1 MRYFRV
7 KKTELKK
14 EIEKLREEINYH
26 NYRYY
31 VLDNPA
37 ISDAEYDRLMQQLEV
52 LEKKYPEL
60 ITPDSP
66 TQRVGA
72 KPLEAFGTITHTI
85 PMLSL
90 NNAFSIDEAKEF
102 DDRIKR
108 LLSPHPA
115 LSPVCRSTGR
125 RKGRGEEEIE
135 YVAEPK
141 IDGLA
146 IELVYEDGGFTVGS
160 TRGDGY
166 TGEDVTLNLKTIK
179 SIPMRLLKKQGSGV
193 RGQGPAP
200 AGFKQGSEN
209 KYPIPSR
216 LEVRG
221 EVFLPLKV
229 FEKINKER
237 EKTGEPLFANPRNA
251 AAGSLRQLDPKVTAS
266 RPLDIFC
273 YGVGVVEGVKFKTHW
288 ETLEALKTFGLKINP
303 LIKKCDGIE
312 AVLEYHQE
320 IEKKRDNLPYEVDG
334 IVIKVNDIELQNR
347 LGVITRSPRW
357 ALAYKFKPREETT
370 KIKSIE
376 IGVGRTGALTP
387 VAIMEPVEVGGVTI
401 ERATLHN
408 QDEIDRKDVRV
419 GDTVVVARAGDVIPE
434 VVMVIKEKR
443 TGKEKTFK
451 IPEKCP
457 LCNSKVERIGAIH
470 FCTGGLSCP
479 AQVKETIKHF
489 VSKRAMDIDGL
500 GDKHIEQFVDDGLI
514 KDVADLYYLK
524 KETLLKLERWAEKSA
539 DNLIDAIEKS
549 KHPTLPRLIYALG
562 IRQVG
567 EHMAHVVAEEF
578 GALEAIMKAD
588 KERLLS
594 VHDIGP
600 ETAESIYD
608 FFQESHNI
616 KVIEKLKKAGVI
628 FPQMKKVAGKLA
640 GKTFIF
646 TGALSSFSRDEA
658 KELVEK
664 QGGNTTSNISKTID
678 YVIAG
683 AEPGSKYDDAKRL
696 GLKIISEEEFKN
708 LLKE

>member
-1 MRYFRV
+1 M
-7 KKTELKK
+7 KKDDIKK
-14 EIEKLREEINYH
+14 EIEKLREDINFH
-26 NYRYY
+26 NYSYY
-31 VLDNPA
+31 VLDNPV
-37 ISDAEYDRLMQQLEV
+37 ISDAEYDKLMRQLEE
-52 LEKKYPEL
+52 LEAKNPHL

-72 KPLEAFGTITHTI
+72 KPLEKFGTITHTM

-90 NNAFSIDEAKEF
+90 KNAFKFEEAKEF
-102 DDRIKR
+102 DERVKR
-108 LLSPHPA
+108 LLSPQP
-115 LSPVCRSTGR
+115 
-125 RKGRGEEEIE
+125 KEEIE

-146 IELVYEDGGFTVGS
+146 IELIYEDSRFTAGS

-166 TGEDVTLNLKTIK
+166 TGEDVTQNLKTIK
-179 SIPMRLLKKQGSGV
+179 SIPMRLLKGQRA
-193 RGQGPAP
+193 RGKGQEIETANI
-200 AGFKQGSEN
+200 K
-209 KYPIPSR
+209 IPSR

-221 EVFLPLKV
+221 EVFLPLKA
-229 FEKINKER
+229 FEKINKDR
-237 EKTGEPLFANPRNA
+237 EKSGEPLFANPRNA
-251 AAGSLRQLDPKVTAS
+251 AAGSLRQLDSRITAS

-273 YGVGVVEGVKFKTHW
+273 YGVGVIGGVKFTTHW
-288 ETLEALKTFGLKINP
+288 ETMEALKTFGLKTNP
-303 LIKKCDGIE
+303 LIKKCNGIE

-320 IEKKRDNLPYEVDG
+320 IEKKRDALPYEVDG
-334 IVIKVNDIELQNR
+334 IVIKVNDIEFQGR

-376 IGVGRTGALTP
+376 VGVGRTGALTP
-387 VAIMEPVEVGGVTI
+387 VAIMEPVEVGGVTV

-408 QDEIDRKDVRV
+408 QDERDRKDVRV

-443 TGKEKTFK
+443 TGQEKTFK

-479 AQVKETIKHF
+479 AQVKGTIKHF

-514 KDVADLYYLK
+514 KDVADLYYL
-524 KETLLKLERWAEKSA
+524 TMDNLLKLERWAERSA
-539 DNLIDAIEKS
+539 ENLMNAIEKS

-567 EHMAHVVAEEF
+567 EHMAHVLAEEF
-578 GALEAIMKAD
+578 GSLEGIIKTD
-588 KERLLS
+588 KEILLAI
-594 VHDIGP
+594 HEIGP

-608 FFQESHNI
+608 FFHEPHNI
-616 KVIEKLKKAGVI
+616 KVIGKLKKAGVV
-628 FPQMKKVAGKLA
+628 FPQMKKIAGKLA
-640 GKTFIF
+640 GKTFLF
-646 TGALSSFSRDEA
+646 TGALTSFARDEA
-658 KELVEK
+658 KDLVEK
-664 QGGNTTSNISKTID
+664 QGGKAASSISKKID
-678 YVIAG
+678 YVVIG
-683 AEPGSKYDDAKRL
+683 AEPGSKYDEAKRL
-696 GLKIISEEEFKN
+696 GLKVITEEEFKR
-708 LLKE
+708 LLKV